1 MQNNDKK
8 VLLRISNLKQY
19 FPLKGGRFVKANDG
33 ITLDIYEGETFGLVG
48 ESGCGKSTLG
58 RTILQLYHQTYG
70 RTMYYGR
77 SLDDLAPKYVID
89 TVKNL
94 KARRTK
100 LRELEQKRDKL
111 EAEYA
116 KLSEKE
122 QYAKH
127 GELDTARKLAEDAL
141 LDITKI
147 VGGFL
152 VVDDLDPVIAAYSKD
167 YAIAR
172 KLSSMEEKRQELQ
185 VDVDDAE
192 YAKKTAEEAG
202 KSGKDD
208 QLQKAQE
215 KLKQCDEQIAALR
228 AQLDAGRKEIEALRA
243 PYANDPEFQ
252 KYEAYRDDGIDLAR
266 LEYNEMRR
274 LRRDMQLIFQDPY
287 SSLNPRMS
295 VGQIISE
302 GMQAH
307 NMIKKKDARMQE
319 MVLKIMDDCGLAPY
333 FLHRFPHQF
342 SGGQRQ
348 RIGLARAM
356 VMEPELVVADEP
368 ISALDVSIRAQVLN
382 LLKKFQKERDITY
395 LFIAH
400 DLSIVRFISDRIGVI
415 YKGDIVEIAEA
426 EELFDFPLHPYTR
439 SLISAIPIPDPIL
452 EKNKVLFTYDPS
464 VHDYSEDKPEL
475 VDIGNN
481 HFVYGNKKEIEEYK
495 AIRAKGEKVKSITIL
510 DPNAPRPE
518 QTEQKVDE
526 NGSDAFLET
535 PLHDTG
541 SKWYSILSFFLP
553 ILGLIAAGVFR
564 HFHHIRNYKACKKGA
579 IAGLITRAVIILFF
593 ALMLVFAL
601 L

>member
-111 EAEYA
+111 EADYA

-172 KLSSMEEKRQELQ
+172 KLSSMEEKRQELL

-192 YAKKTAEEAG
+192 YAKKAAEEAG

-215 KLKQCDEQIAALR
+215 KLKQCDDQIAALR
-228 AQLDAGRKEIEALRA
+228 SQLDAGRKEIEALRA

-348 RIGLARAM
+348 RIGIARALATK
-356 VMEPELVVADEP
+356 PKFVVC
-368 ISALDVSIRAQVLN
+368 DVSVV
-382 LLKKFQKERDITY
+382 KY
-395 LFIAH
+395 
-400 DLSIVRFISDRIGVI
+400 ISDRVGVM
-415 YKGDIVEIAEA
+415 YLGTMVELAAADEI
-426 EELFDFPLHPYTR
+426 FHHPIHPYTEA
-439 SLISAIPIPDPIL
+439 LLNAIPTTDTVGAKELSIL
-452 EKNKVLFTYDPS
+452 EGDIPS
-464 VHDYSEDKPEL
+464 PVNPPKGCKFHTRCKYCTEICTQVVPEWEE
-475 VDIGNN
+475 VRPN
-481 HFVYGNKKEIEEYK
+481 HFVACHHKLEAKE
-495 AIRAKGEKVKSITIL
+495 
-510 DPNAPRPE
+510 
-518 QTEQKVDE
+518 
-526 NGSDAFLET
+526 
-535 PLHDTG
+535 
-541 SKWYSILSFFLP
+541 
-553 ILGLIAAGVFR
+553 
-564 HFHHIRNYKACKKGA
+564 
-579 IAGLITRAVIILFF
+579 
-593 ALMLVFAL
+593 
-601 L
+601 

>member
-33 ITLDIYEGETFGLVG
+33 ISLDIYEGETFGLVG

-94 KARRTK
+94 KSRRAK
-100 LRELEQKRDKL
+100 LHELEQKRDKL

-116 KLSEKE
+116 KLSETE

-127 GELDTARKLAEDAL
+127 TELDTARKLAEDAL

-167 YAIAR
+167 YGIAR
-172 KLSSMEEKRQELQ
+172 KISALEEKRQALQ
-185 VDVDDAE
+185 VDVDDAQ

-202 KSGKDD
+202 KSGKSG
-208 QLQKAQE
+208 QLEKAQE
-215 KLKQCDEQIAALR
+215 KLKQCDDQIAALR
-228 AQLDAGRKEIEALRA
+228 QQLDAGRQEIEALRQ
-243 PYANDPEFQ
+243 PYASDPEFQ

-274 LRRDMQLIFQDPY
+274 LRSDMQLIFQDPY

-307 NMIKKKDARMQE
+307 NMIKKKDARMQQL
-319 MVLKIMDDCGLAPY
+319 VLNIMDECGLAPY

-348 RIGLARAM
+348 RIGIARALATN
-356 VMEPELVVADEP
+356 PKFVVCDEAV
-368 ISALDVSIRAQVLN
+368 SALDVSIQAQIIN
-382 LLKKFQKERDITY
+382 LLLDLKEHQNLTYMFIT
-395 LFIAH
+395 H
-400 DLSIVRFISDRIGVI
+400 DLSVVKYISDRVGVM
-415 YKGDIVEIAEA
+415 YLGNMVELAEA
-426 EELFDFPLHPYTR
+426 DEIFHHPLPPYTEAP
-439 SLISAIPIPDPIL
+439 LNAIPTTDTVGAKELSIL
-452 EKNKVLFTYDPS
+452 EGAIPS
-464 VHDYSEDKPEL
+464 PVNPPKGCKFHTRCKYCTEICTQVVPAWEE
-475 VDIGNN
+475 VRPN
-481 HFVYGNKKEIEEYK
+481 HFVACHHKLEVKE
-495 AIRAKGEKVKSITIL
+495 
-510 DPNAPRPE
+510 
-518 QTEQKVDE
+518 
-526 NGSDAFLET
+526 
-535 PLHDTG
+535 
-541 SKWYSILSFFLP
+541 
-553 ILGLIAAGVFR
+553 
-564 HFHHIRNYKACKKGA
+564 
-579 IAGLITRAVIILFF
+579 
-593 ALMLVFAL
+593 
-601 L
+601 

>member
-89 TVKNL
+89 TVRNL
-94 KARRTK
+94 KSRRTK

-111 EAEYA
+111 EADYA

-215 KLKQCDEQIAALR
+215 KLKQCDDQIAALR

-348 RIGLARAM
+348 RIGIARALATK
-356 VMEPELVVADEP
+356 PKFVVCDEAV
-368 ISALDVSIRAQVLN
+368 SALDVSIQAQIINTFEDLQ
-382 LLKKFQKERDITY
+382 KKLGIAY

-400 DLSIVRFISDRIGVI
+400 DLLVVQHISHRIAVMYLGR
-415 YKGDIVEIAEA
+415 IVEVGTSDDVI
-426 EELFDFPLHPYTR
+426 DRPQHPYTQ
-439 SLISAIPIPDPIL
+439 SLISAIPIPDPDTARTRHRIPL
-452 EKNKVLFTYDPS
+452 EGDVPS
-464 VHDYSEDKPEL
+464 
-475 VDIGNN
+475 
-481 HFVYGNKKEIEEYK
+481 
-495 AIRAKGEKVKSITIL
+495 
-510 DPNAPRPE
+510 
-518 QTEQKVDE
+518 
-526 NGSDAFLET
+526 
-535 PLHDTG
+535 PLHMPTG
-541 SKWYSILSFFLP
+541 CPFRTRCRYATDKCARECPPLAETEPGHSI
-553 ILGLIAAGVFR
+553 
-564 HFHHIRNYKACKKGA
+564 ACWNPHY
-579 IAGLITRAVIILFF
+579 
-593 ALMLVFAL
+593 
-601 L
+601 